1 MSPVTEVALYLDKQR
16 IRDAC
21 KARADYVLAAANP
34 IVAPARTIRT
44 IPPSEY
50 RYPNTV
56 RVQPAKAVQQP
67 VGSSSVIDMSGEPS
81 DDECESDDSQKT
93 MTYAVVQPT
102 HIPTARSV
110 VTSTSQNRY
119 DQWRVPAFSGNLATE
134 QIPQSLVQAYLQIR
148 RSQTHMQ
155 VDAGMC
161 TNDRCA
167 FCRGGLLRQYYTLL
181 ERLVQIDRALNRNP

>member
-1 MSPVTEVALYLDKQR
+1 MSPVTEVALYLEKQR

-21 KARADYVLAAANP
+21 KARADYALAAANP
-34 IVAPARTIRT
+34 IVAPACTIRT
-44 IPPSEY
+44 IPPSAY
-50 RYPNTV
+50 RYPSTA
-56 RVQPAKAVQQP
+56 RVQPAKPVQQP
-67 VGSSSVIDMSGEPS
+67 AGSSSVIDMSGEPS

-93 MTYAVVQPT
+93 MTYPVVQPT